1 MLDPECQQ
9 SCHRTASVIQD
20 AQDQR
25 DVIST
30 SKARKKNRINGSS
43 IVNYK
48 KIKLKLLKRT
58 LKKKRKEKKVFYW
71 MKLKP
76 HLLHHVTAVKAAFHC
91 PSPRGSA
98 CVQAAP
104 GGKIQTRLRSQNI

>member
-58 LKKKRKEKKVFYW
+58 LKKKEKKKKCFI
-71 MKLKP
+71 
-76 HLLHHVTAVKAAFHC
+76 
-91 PSPRGSA
+91 G
-98 CVQAAP
+98 
-104 GGKIQTRLRSQNI
+104 